1 MPMRIRP
8 FVLALFVGAAP
19 LSAQDAPAPVVGPA
33 RGTLLV
39 VGGGAIGPEI
49 VGRFIQLAGGPDSP
63 IVVIPTAGGEPDS
76 VYTQSCRCADLLR
89 RAGARNVAI
98 LHTYDR
104 RVADSDSFVAV
115 LRTARG
121 VWIQG
126 GREWRLAE
134 AYLGTRT
141 ERELHALLDRGG
153 VIGGTSA
160 GASIQ
165 ASFLVRGAMEANTI
179 VMAPGHEQG
188 FDFLHRVAVDQH
200 VVVRHRLG
208 DLPTVLQ
215 AHPDLLGIGIDEGTA
230 ILVRAD
236 TFQVLGRSR
245 VFVYGGSDTPDATE
259 PYVALQAGDRYDLAK
274 RRILARAH

>member
-1 MPMRIRP
+1 MHLRSIA
-8 FVLALFVGAAP
+8 LACCLTAAPVWAQGGRGAA
-19 LSAQDAPAPVVGPA
+19 VGPA
-33 RGTLLV
+33 HGALLV
-39 VGGGAIGPEI
+39 VGGGSIGPEI
-49 VGRFIQLAGGPDSP
+49 VGRFIDLAGGPDSP

-76 VYTQSCRCADLLR
+76 AYTQSCRCADLLR
-89 RAGARNVAI
+89 RAGARHVAV

-104 RVADSDSFVAV
+104 KVADSDSFVAV

-121 VWIQG
+121 VWFPG
-126 GREWRLAE
+126 GRQWRLAD

-141 ERELHALLDRGG
+141 ERELHALLERGG

-165 ASFLVRGAMEANTI
+165 ASYLVRGAVEGNTI
-179 VMAPGHEQG
+179 VMAPGHENG
-188 FDFLHRVAVDQH
+188 FDFLHKVAVDQH

-208 DLPTVLQ
+208 DLPVVLQ

-245 VFVYGGSDTPDATE
+245 VFVYGGSDTPDADE
-259 PYVALQAGDRYDLAK
+259 PYVSLRAGDRYDLGH
-274 RRILARAH
+274 RHVLSRAH